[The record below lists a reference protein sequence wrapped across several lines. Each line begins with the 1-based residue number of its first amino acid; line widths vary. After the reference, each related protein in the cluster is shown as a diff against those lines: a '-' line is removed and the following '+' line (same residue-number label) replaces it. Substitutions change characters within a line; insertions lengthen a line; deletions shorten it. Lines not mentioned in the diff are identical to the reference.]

1 MFTKDLLERAAR
13 TFVQAALA
21 VLATDLMGLTDVDTA
36 KTLGVAAI
44 SAGLSAVMS
53 LLAMNV
59 GPKGSASVVVPD
71 VVVAPEVEVEA
82 QVEVDPNQP
91 PLSGAEWE

>member
-1 MFTKDLLERAAR
+1 MFTKDLLERAVR
-13 TFVQAALA
+13 TFIQAALA
-21 VLATDLMGLTDVDTA
+21 VLASDLLGLTNVDTA

-53 LLAMNV
+53 LLAANV

-71 VVVAPEVEVEA
+71 TAVPVSPVGI
-82 QVEVDPNQP
+82 DPNQP
-91 PLSGAEWE
+91 SFPGDEWE

>member
-21 VLATDLMGLTDVDTA
+21 VLASDLMGLTDVDTA

-59 GPKGSASVVVPD
+59 GPSGSASVVVPEQ
-71 VVVAPEVEVEA
+71 VIVANPEP
-82 QVEVDPNQP
+82 QVEVDPEDQL
-91 PLSGAEWE
+91 PLPGAEWE